1 MKHSVLATLGIC
13 LFAGA
18 ALAGPQTGIDP
29 AAAIDKET
37 GIRLADGFRATVFA
51 DNLGTARH
59 AAVRADGVLYVALR
73 RRGAS
78 GGLVALQDT
87 DGDGAADVVKPFHES
102 LNGTGIGFYKGF
114 LYYSSS
120 TELFRVAF
128 DGHELVP
135 SGAPELMI
143 TFPAQRQHS
152 SKPFTFDG
160 AGNIYVNVGAPSNA
174 CQIKSRSKG
183 SPGQD
188 PCPLLVDRA
197 GIYRFAAEKAGQVHT
212 KDAYK
217 YATGIR
223 NAMSLDW
230 NFDAEALFFAMHGR
244 DQLSELWPEFYTA
257 EQRSVLPGEEVH
269 MASDGSNHGWPYSY
283 WDQIKGQRMV
293 GPEYGGDGVK
303 TVAGKYKKPLL
314 AFPGHWA
321 PNDLLFYTGDAFG
334 EGFKGGAFIAFHG
347 SWNRSPFPQAGY
359 KVVFIPFRDGQP
371 GGQPIVFADGF
382 AGRDPVMSPRDAR
395 FRPMGL
401 AVAPDGALFITDSAK
416 GRVWRITYE
425 GS

>member
-1 MKHSVLATLGIC
+1 MKHSVLAVAGIC

-18 ALAGPQTGIDP
+18 ALAGPQTGVDP
-29 AAAIDKET
+29 AAAIDKEL

-51 DNLGTARH
+51 DNLGNARH

-73 RRGAS
+73 RHSGS

-87 DGDGAADVVKPFHES
+87 DGDGVADVVKPFYADFRGS
-102 LNGTGIGFYKGF
+102 GVGFYKGF

-128 DGHELVP
+128 DGNELVP
-135 SGAPELMI
+135 SGAPQSMI

-174 CQIKSRSKG
+174 CQIESRRQG

-188 PCPLLVDRA
+188 PCPQLKDHA
-197 GIYRFAAEKAGQVHT
+197 GIYRFAAEKAGQFHI
-212 KDAYK
+212 KDAHRYS
-217 YATGIR
+217 TGIR
-223 NAMSLDW
+223 NTMSLDW
-230 NFDAEALFFAMHGR
+230 NFAADALYFAMHGR

-257 EQRSVLPGEEVH
+257 EQRSVLPAEEVH

-283 WDQIKGQRMV
+283 WDQIKSQRML

-303 TVAGKYKKPLL
+303 TVADKYKEPLL

-321 PNDLLFYTGDAFG
+321 PNDLVFYTGDGFP
-334 EGFKGGAFIAFHG
+334 EGFRGGAFVAFHG
-347 SWNRSPFPQAGY
+347 SWNRAPFPQAGY
-359 KVVFIPFRDGQP
+359 KVVFIPFKDGKP
-371 GGQPIVFADGF
+371 TGEHIVFADGF
-382 AGRDPVMSPRDAR
+382 PGKDPLMSPSDAR

-425 GS
+425 GG